1 MLKIWSK
8 VKDFWSIIFFC
19 LKLTVE
25 ASPKFFILYVLL
37 DVLIVVVLFAVI
49 YVTSILINLLVEYA
63 GSNDFNGVIRSLII
77 ISLLMLALNI
87 LNKTIE
93 SVKLYLE
100 GLYNEIISI
109 KTRHQI
115 MKKAAEI
122 DLYCFDSPEFYD
134 EMNDA
139 SNNSAYIIQTAF
151 QVLSFIRYF
160 FQFCIAFVNL
170 LMWNGILP
178 ILLTLSVIPSV
189 IFKNK
194 QLESV
199 YSFQREHMKDERK
212 IFYSF
217 NMALSKEYAKDIRI
231 YGLFPFLSSKV
242 LNAWNHLFKSKKR
255 ITKRYTKILIVFDML
270 PEIIM
275 VVCIFLLGVSVIRG
289 NCTIGDFNY
298 YQGIIGQ
305 VTAGIFMVIYNYTQI
320 YDGKIR
326 INNYVKFMNFKNNV
340 KDEGKLVLEKS
351 LFTIEFKNV
360 GFRYNNKAKYVLKNL
375 SFKIRSDQKIALVGV
390 NGSGKSSII
399 KLLLRFYD
407 PEEGVILINDKDIR
421 EYTIESVRKCFSP
434 MFQDYCNYAFTV
446 SEDVSISNYNESHN
460 EEKVQY
466 ALYKSGAYEFV
477 EKFPDKLNTY
487 LSRQYEEGE
496 ELSGGQWQK
505 IALSRMFFQNAEMY
519 ILDEPSSALDAES
532 EDELF
537 RKFEELYKD
546 CGAILISHR
555 LSNVKT
561 ADNILVI
568 GDGKIIEQGNHKEL
582 MKLNGKY
589 ARMYNLQAKKYSEI
603 TV

>member
-37 DVLIVVVLFAVI
+37 DVLIVVVPFAVI

-242 LNAWNHLFKSKKR
+242 LNAWNHLFNSKKR

-568 GDGKIIEQGNHKEL
+568 GDGKIIEQGNHKKL

>member
-37 DVLIVVVLFAVI
+37 DVLIVVVPFAVI

-242 LNAWNHLFKSKKR
+242 LNAWNHLFNSKKR

-568 GDGKIIEQGNHKEL
+568 GEGRIIEQGDHKEL

>member
-37 DVLIVVVLFAVI
+37 DVLIVVVPFAVI

-242 LNAWNHLFKSKKR
+242 LNAWNHLFNSKKR

-375 SFKIRSDQKIALVGV
+375 SFKIRSDQKIALVCV

>member
-1 MLKIWSK
+1 MCIRDS
-8 VKDFWSIIFFC
+8 
-19 LKLTVE
+19 
-25 ASPKFFILYVLL
+25 LYVLL
-37 DVLIVVVLFAVI
+37 DVLIVVVPFAVI

-242 LNAWNHLFKSKKR
+242 LNAWNHLFNSKKR

-568 GDGKIIEQGNHKEL
+568 GEGRIIEQGDHKEL

>member
-37 DVLIVVVLFAVI
+37 DVLIVVVPFAVI

-460 EEKVQY
+460 EEKVQH

-505 IALSRMFFQNAEMY
+505 IALSRMFFQKAEMY

-568 GDGKIIEQGNHKEL
+568 GDGRIIEQGNHKEL

-589 ARMYNLQAKKYSEI
+589 ARMYNLQAKKYSEL

>member
-25 ASPKFFILYVLL
+25 ASPKYFILYILL
-37 DVLIVVVLFAVI
+37 DVFIVVVPFAVI
-49 YVTSILINLLVEYA
+49 YTTSLMINLLVDSA
-63 GSNDFNGVIRSLII
+63 VSSNLNSVIFSFII
-77 ISLLMLALNI
+77 ISLLMLVFNI
-87 LNKTIE
+87 LNKTAE
-93 SVKLYLE
+93 SIKLYLE

-109 KTRHQI
+109 KTKHQI

-122 DLYCFDSPEFYD
+122 DLYCFDSPDFYD

-139 SNNSAYIIQTAF
+139 GNNSAYIIQTAF
-151 QVLSFIRYF
+151 QVLTFIRYF
-160 FQFCIAFVNL
+160 LQFGIAFVNL
-170 LMWNGILP
+170 LMWNGIIP
-178 ILLTLSVIPSV
+178 ILLTLSIIPSV

-199 YSFQREHMKDERK
+199 YSFQREHIKDERK
-212 IFYSF
+212 IFYSY
-217 NMALSKEYAKDIRI
+217 NMALSREFAKDIRI

-242 LNAWNHLFKSKKR
+242 LNAWNHLFKSKKQ
-255 ITKRYTKILIVFDML
+255 ITKKYTRILIILDML
-270 PEIIM
+270 PEFLTVICM
-275 VVCIFLLGVSVIRG
+275 FLLGLSVIKG
-289 NCTIGDFNY
+289 KCTIGDFNY
-298 YQGIIGQ
+298 YQGIVGQ

-326 INNYVKFMNFKNNV
+326 INNYVKFMNFTNNV
-340 KDEGKLVLEKS
+340 KDEGKIVLEKS
-351 LFTIEFKNV
+351 LFTVEFKNV
-360 GFRYNNKAKYVLKNL
+360 SFRYNNKANYVLKNL
-375 SFKIRSDQKIALVGV
+375 SFKIKSDQKIALVGV

-407 PEEGVILINDKDIR
+407 PDEGVILINDIDIR
-421 EYTIESVRKCFSP
+421 EYTIESLRKCFSP

-446 SEDVSISNYNESHN
+446 SEDVSISNYNELHD
-460 EEKVQY
+460 EEKIRY

-477 EKFPDKLNTY
+477 EKFPEKLNTY

-505 IALSRMFFQNAEMY
+505 IALSRMFFQKAEMY

-568 GDGKIIEQGNHKEL
+568 GEGRIIEQGNHKEL
-582 MKLNGKY
+582 MKLDGKY
-589 ARMYNLQAKKYSEI
+589 AKMYNLQAQKYSEL

>member
-37 DVLIVVVLFAVI
+37 DVLIVVVPFAVI

-242 LNAWNHLFKSKKR
+242 LNAWNHLFNSKKR

-434 MFQDYCNYAFTV
+434 MFQDYCIYAFTV

-589 ARMYNLQAKKYSEI
+589 ARMYNLQAKKYSEL

>member
-8 VKDFWSIIFFC
+8 VQDFWSIIFFC

-37 DVLIVVVLFAVI
+37 DVLIVVVPFAVI

>member
-37 DVLIVVVLFAVI
+37 DVLIVVVPFAVI

-242 LNAWNHLFKSKKR
+242 LNAWNHLFNSKKR

-589 ARMYNLQAKKYSEI
+589 ARMYNLQAKKYSDI

>member
-37 DVLIVVVLFAVI
+37 DVLIVVVPFAVI

-242 LNAWNHLFKSKKR
+242 LNAWNHLFNSKKR

-589 ARMYNLQAKKYSEI
+589 ARMYNLQAKKYSEL